1 MKKIKLLIS
10 FFLISIIVFIFSKND
25 FKKAP
30 PTLYFNAN
38 IITINNELPNANAM
52 LVEDGI
58 IKEIGDIKLFKN
70 STVKKINLKG
80 ATVMPGFIDVHTHFA
95 LSMFFEKMYDLSG
108 FKHESNSDVWSY
120 FESCV
125 KNVTKNEWLVFKG
138 LDPVLVP
145 DLKTPTLKYL
155 DQIAPNN
162 PVVIFSQSL
171 HSYWVNTK
179 AFESVGINN
188 TVKNHSKKS
197 YYEKDSLGN
206 LTGLIIEQEAFKP
219 FIEKLKTEVLTPKL
233 LSNSSKKVM
242 KKYAKNGN
250 TTIVST
256 GLTINDSKPLILMK
270 HLSDKKPSLL
280 GNFLTLI
287 KQLPERIPTPRHFIY
302 VRHDMAH
309 ILPKTKGEIND
320 FYDIIGIKHWY
331 DGSPYTGSMYMND
344 PYLISKLTTKKLHIP
359 PNTKGKALINK
370 EKLKQFIKT
379 YHNKGWQIAI
389 HTQGNAAIT
398 ETVNVFDELKS
409 ELDYSNSRHRLEH
422 CLMLPN
428 SEILRIKKLQLLP
441 SFHINHLL
449 YYGEALNNDIL
460 GKKQTS
466 KILAI
471 KSTLNENI
479 KSTLHADQPMFESNP
494 FRLIQTAIERKTKEG
509 NIIGINER
517 INLLEAIKTLT
528 INAAFQIHKE
538 DKIGSLEKGKYADF
552 IIVNKNPYTLKTN
565 EIGEIKCIKTFINGN
580 EVVY

>member
-25 FKKAP
+25 FKKAS

-38 IITINNELPNANAM
+38 IITINNEQPNANAM

-58 IKEIGDIKLFKN
+58 IKEIGDLKLFKN

-162 PVVIFSQSL
+162 PVAIFSQSL

-242 KKYAKNGN
+242 KEYAKNGN

-287 KQLPERIPTPRHFIY
+287 KQLPERTPTPRHFIY

-309 ILPKTKGEIND
+309 VLPKTKGEIND

-344 PYLISKLTTKKLHIP
+344 PYLISNLTTKKLHIP

-398 ETVNVFDELKS
+398 ETVNAFEELKS

-428 SEILRIKKLQLLP
+428 SEILRIKNLQLLP

>member
-38 IITINNELPNANAM
+38 IITINNEQPNANAM

-58 IKEIGDIKLFKN
+58 IKEIGDLKLFKN

-80 ATVMPGFIDVHTHFA
+80 ATVMPGFIDVHTHFT

-242 KKYAKNGN
+242 KEYAKNGN

-344 PYLISKLTTKKLHIP
+344 PYLISNLTTKKLHIP

-398 ETVNVFDELKS
+398 ETVNAFEELKS

-428 SEILRIKKLQLLP
+428 SEILRIKNLQLLP

>member
-38 IITINNELPNANAM
+38 IITINNEQPNANAM

-58 IKEIGDIKLFKN
+58 IKEIGDLKLFKN

-242 KKYAKNGN
+242 KEYAKNGN

-344 PYLISKLTTKKLHIP
+344 PYLISNLTTKKLHIP

-398 ETVNVFDELKS
+398 ETVNAFEELKS

-428 SEILRIKKLQLLP
+428 SEILRIKNLQLLP

>member
-38 IITINNELPNANAM
+38 IITINNEQPNANAM

-58 IKEIGDIKLFKN
+58 IKEIGDLKLFKN

-145 DLKTPTLKYL
+145 NLKTPTLKYL

-242 KKYAKNGN
+242 KEYAKNGN

-344 PYLISKLTTKKLHIP
+344 PYLISNLTTKKLHIP

-398 ETVNVFDELKS
+398 ETVNAFEELKS

-428 SEILRIKKLQLLP
+428 SEILRIKNLQLLP

>member
-10 FFLISIIVFIFSKND
+10 FFLILIIVFIFSKND

-38 IITINNELPNANAM
+38 IITINNEQPNANAM

-95 LSMFFEKMYDLSG
+95 LSLFFEKMYDLSG

-120 FESCV
+120 FESCA

-145 DLKTPTLKYL
+145 NLKTPTLKYL

-188 TVKNHSKKS
+188 TVKNHSKNS

-242 KKYAKNGN
+242 KEYAKNGN

-287 KQLPERIPTPRHFIY
+287 KQLPERSPTPRHFIY

-344 PYLISKLTTKKLHIP
+344 PYLISNLTTKKLHIP

-460 GKKQTS
+460 GKKQTG

-517 INLLEAIKTLT
+517 INLLEAIKALT
-528 INAAFQIHKE
+528 ITAAFQIHKE

>member
-38 IITINNELPNANAM
+38 IITINNEQPNANAM

-58 IKEIGDIKLFKN
+58 IKEIGDLKLFKN

-80 ATVMPGFIDVHTHFA
+80 ATVMPGFIDVHTHFT

-179 AFESVGINN
+179 AFESVEINN

-242 KKYAKNGN
+242 KEYAKNGN

-344 PYLISKLTTKKLHIP
+344 PYLISNLTTKKLHIP

-398 ETVNVFDELKS
+398 ETVNAFEELKS

-428 SEILRIKKLQLLP
+428 SEILRIKNLQLLP